1 MHQHAWPQ
9 TVLNPQLLATSEPL
23 PPPPPPPN
31 CQVLDSASPQ
41 RPFPPCLQHCH
52 FRTQTPTR
60 EPEGSRWRAWAHVSA
75 GPDLNLS
82 GTTYKR
88 QPSVTEKRENGCKS
102 PKTEHEGEA
111 YCLAGNR
118 VSTDQAGGRRRLGE
132 KDWGGT
138 SKQRMQTGF
147 VQNQK
152 SPESVAVLLTS
163 EIRVC
168 VQASQAA
175 GSLGVCAATQNHGT
189 CTTDSVRGSQGKL
202 LASSLGK
209 QFKSQF
215 PQWDKR
221 SAYL

>member
-1 MHQHAWPQ
+1 M
-9 TVLNPQLLATSEPL
+9 
-23 PPPPPPPN
+23 
-31 CQVLDSASPQ
+31 
-41 RPFPPCLQHCH
+41 
-52 FRTQTPTR
+52 
-60 EPEGSRWRAWAHVSA
+60 
-75 GPDLNLS
+75 NLS

-102 PKTEHEGEA
+102 PKMEHKGEA

-168 VQASQAA
+168 VEASQAA

-189 CTTDSVRGSQGKL
+189 CTTDSARGSQGKL
-202 LASSLGK
+202 LASSFGK

-215 PQWDKR
+215 PHLYSGIREAPTSKVVKSQLLSPGDVISSR
-221 SAYL
+221 VTILNDTVLYI